1 MTSDDLAS
9 ANQKPYNSKD
19 AYEALLSD
27 LQNSNIMS
35 SINTNPYGDPNAN
48 YNIIHNH
55 LTHIKN
61 KHLPFKFVKFNKYK
75 HKSNKWITAGVLR
88 SIKYRDKLYKA
99 LQNTDRTSHLYFPL
113 KQKLNKYNSL
123 LKKIIREAKVKYYNS
138 RLEESKSNMKK
149 TWSVIN
155 EIICKTKHHKKGI
168 KAIILNGKQLKDPQS
183 IAESFNNFFVNIG
196 PSLTK
201 NARHIPEKTFQ
212 VYLNKT
218 ILTSFDFQLIDE
230 SNFDKVMQ
238 SLHTKTSS
246 GHDGISVK
254 LLKYLAPGLRQPL
267 TFIINQSLLTGIF
280 PEKLKI
286 AKVLPLFKKNDC
298 MIMDNYR
305 PISLLPAISK
315 VFEKVVYNQLYTYYT
330 SNNLLYKGQYGFRED
345 HSTEMANIELVDRII
360 TALDDKKLPISIF
373 MHSTP

>member
-1 MTSDDLAS
+1 
-9 ANQKPYNSKD
+9 
-19 AYEALLSD
+19 
-27 LQNSNIMS
+27 
-35 SINTNPYGDPNAN
+35 
-48 YNIIHNH
+48 
-55 LTHIKN
+55 
-61 KHLPFKFVKFNKYK
+61 
-75 HKSNKWITAGVLR
+75 
-88 SIKYRDKLYKA
+88 
-99 LQNTDRTSHLYFPL
+99 
-113 KQKLNKYNSL
+113 
-123 LKKIIREAKVKYYNS
+123 
-138 RLEESKSNMKK
+138 MKK

-183 IAESFNNFFVNIG
+183 IAESFNKFFVNIG

-212 VYLNKT
+212 MYLNKT

-230 SNFDKVMQ
+230 SNFDKVIQ

-254 LLKYLAPGLRQPL
+254 LLKYLAPGLRQPS

-298 MIMDNYR
+298 KIMDNYR

-315 VFEKVVYNQLYTYYT
+315 VFEKVVYNQLYTYFT
-330 SNNLLYKGQYGFRED
+330 SNNLL
-345 HSTEMANIELVDRII
+345 
-360 TALDDKKLPISIF
+360 
-373 MHSTP
+373 

>member
-1 MTSDDLAS
+1 M
-9 ANQKPYNSKD
+9 
-19 AYEALLSD
+19 
-27 LQNSNIMS
+27 
-35 SINTNPYGDPNAN
+35 
-48 YNIIHNH
+48 
-55 LTHIKN
+55 
-61 KHLPFKFVKFNKYK
+61 
-75 HKSNKWITAGVLR
+75 
-88 SIKYRDKLYKA
+88 
-99 LQNTDRTSHLYFPL
+99 QNTDRTSHLYFPL

-201 NARHIPEKTFQ
+201 NARHIPGKTFQ

-230 SNFDKVMQ
+230 SNFDKVIQ

-254 LLKYLAPGLRQPL
+254 LLKYLAPALRQPL

-298 MIMDNYR
+298 KIMDNYR

-315 VFEKVVYNQLYTYYT
+315 VFEKVVYNQSYTYFT

-360 TALDDKKLPISIF
+360 TALDDKKLSISIF
-373 MHSTP
+373 MDLSKAFDTLNHKILLCKLQYYGISGVALDWFNNYLTNRTQYVALDHNTLSSRQYITTGVPQGSILGPLLFLIYMNDLPNASEVF